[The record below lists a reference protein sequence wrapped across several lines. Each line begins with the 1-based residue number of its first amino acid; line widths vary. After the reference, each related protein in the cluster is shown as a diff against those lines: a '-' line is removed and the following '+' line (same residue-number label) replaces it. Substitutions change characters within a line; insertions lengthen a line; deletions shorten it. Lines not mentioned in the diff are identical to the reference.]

1 MGVMVDIALIA
12 GALVVPLALLDGW
25 LTLSARRRRSEA
37 VDRAVDELL
46 AEPADAGVTG
56 ARSSAGPRTTRS

>member
-1 MGVMVDIALIA
+1 MVDIALIA

-25 LTLSARRRRSEA
+25 LTLSARRRRREA

-46 AEPADAGVTG
+46 AEPSDAGATG
-56 ARSSAGPRTTRS
+56 ARSGAGRRTAGS